1 MLDMKDFA
9 MKGFS
14 RLPGAIA
21 TEDLNQVRDIGL
33 LAIQAVYPTAK
44 NLQDS
49 NWVQKASARPDLVA
63 EAYGLLQNHSFLHSL
78 GLNEKMWGIACSLL
92 NDPLMYEKVAF
103 RIDVPHETKEMAWWH
118 WHDPLQ
124 RVRVM

>member
-49 NWVQKASARPDLVA
+49 NWVQKASAR
-63 EAYGLLQNHSFLHSL
+63 
-78 GLNEKMWGIACSLL
+78 
-92 NDPLMYEKVAF
+92 
-103 RIDVPHETKEMAWWH
+103 
-118 WHDPLQ
+118 
-124 RVRVM
+124 